1 MAQNVRQDNLFA
13 AEDYQVIYESFA
25 NSNVQA
31 YDYETMRTALI
42 DYIQINYPEDY
53 NDWIS
58 SSEFIALI
66 DLMAFLGHNLA
77 FKLDL
82 NTRENFLSTAERK
95 ESVLRLA
102 DFLGYNPKRNINLH
116 GLLKVV
122 GVSTSEIVT
131 DSNDTNLENI
141 TIRWDEITDP
151 DKYEQF
157 ITVINS
163 AFEISY
169 QFGTPSNET
178 TVDNI
183 KTQRYAINTPSPNNV
198 TYSLSSVISNI
209 TTKLEIVSSNFTDK
223 KVIVEDIPNPNGKF
237 GIFYRNDNLGI
248 DSANTGFFVLFKEGT
263 LKFTDFLIETPIE
276 NQILDVSVDNIN
288 ENDVWLQNIAEDGTI
303 TKEWIKVDNVV
314 GNNIIFNSLQ
324 KNIRKIFRVVSR
336 DNDQITVKFG
346 DGRFADVPTD
356 IIRVWHRQST
366 GQPIIAHPADITEK
380 SISIPYISKAG
391 NVETL
396 TMLLS
401 LQDTVNNSSSS
412 QSIADIQLAAPL
424 VYATQDRMIT
434 AQDYSVYPYSNA
446 ANIKKIRAINRTHSG
461 HSRYSDINDPTGIFK
476 DLDIFSDDGFI
487 YKEDKENRS
496 TILLPSIKTSTEIVN
511 TDIATYIRD
520 EETVNLYYD
529 KFPIITATTT
539 GITWNQATSGSNQ
552 STGFF
557 TISSVVQKV
566 GDTSTIDTKHFK
578 KGALIELETPA
589 GYWFSTTGN
598 TVIAATTQ
606 PTGTQKSIWA
616 TILTVEGS
624 GLGVLNTSGNYTGN
638 TTQGSGTIG
647 LNRIVPSLT
656 SSPGIIVKRFLPR
669 YNSTFIATEI
679 TAIIAQLN
687 LKTNFGLRY
696 DYLLGTW
703 HIITAGNLGTGVFSL
718 TNAGDTTDTYKDN
731 SWILKVEYTTNQY
744 TILNRITRYVFGS
757 TLDVR
762 FFNTRYLELLDS
774 QTLKKKRDD
783 ILVLS
788 INTKPADIVP
798 FGGDF
803 NFKIT
808 KNFVFADGYVDPTK
822 VIVTVVDPEN
832 DLVPN
837 DPDMFSELVGTT
849 TLDLTQKTFN
859 TNQYTVPAETGD
871 VVVET
876 HAGRKNLKFQWKHVA
891 LENIRIDPSVT
902 NIIETYI
909 LTSTYDTEFRTW
921 LTTDGEEITRPLPAS
936 TAQLKIDYTALEEY
950 KASSDHILY
959 FPAKY
964 KILFGVSADH
974 GLRAKFKVVKTP
986 GSSLTDNEVRAKV
999 IEKINEYFALENWDF
1014 GETFYFTELS
1024 TYVHKEMTG
1033 HIASIVIVPQDAPSL
1048 FGNLFQITPEPDELF
1063 ISNAKVADVQII
1075 DQITASNLRIG
1086 ISTA

>member
-25 NSNVQA
+25 NSNFQA
-31 YDYETMRTALI
+31 YDYETIRIALI
-42 DYIQINYPEDY
+42 DYIQNNYPEDY

-66 DLMAFLGHNLA
+66 DLMAFFGHNLA

-122 GVSTSEIVT
+122 GVSTSEIIT
-131 DSNDTNLENI
+131 DSNDNNLENT

-163 AFEISY
+163 AFETNY
-169 QFGTPSNET
+169 QFGTPSNDS
-178 TVDNI
+178 TVDGI

-198 TYSLSSVISNI
+198 VYSLDSVISNI

-223 KVIVEDIPNPNGKF
+223 NVIVEDFPNPNGKF
-237 GIFYRNDNLGI
+237 GMFYRNDNLGI

-263 LKFTDFLIETPIE
+263 LKFVDFLIETPIE
-276 NQILDVSVDNIN
+276 NQTLDVNADNIN

-303 TKEWIKVDNVV
+303 TKDWTKVDNLV

-356 IIRVWHRQST
+356 IIRIWHRQST
-366 GQPIIAHPADITEK
+366 GQSIIAHPADITEK
-380 SISIPYISKAG
+380 SISIPYVSKNG
-391 NVETL
+391 TTETL
-396 TMLLS
+396 ALLLS

-412 QSIADIQLAAPL
+412 QSIEDIKLAAPL

-446 ANIKKIRAINRTHSG
+446 ANIKKIRAVNRTHSG

-476 DLDIFSDDGFI
+476 DLDIYSDDGFI
-487 YKEDKENRS
+487 YKEDKDNRS
-496 TILLPSIKTSTEIVN
+496 TILLPSVKNSAQITD
-511 TDIATYIRD
+511 TDIAGYIRN
-520 EETVNLYYD
+520 EETINLYYD
-529 KFPIITATTT
+529 KFPIITAATTT
-539 GITWNQATSGSNQ
+539 ITWTQATSSSDQ
-552 STGFF
+552 STGYF
-557 TISSVVQKV
+557 TLGGVVQKV
-566 GDTSTIDTKHFK
+566 GDTATIDTKHFK
-578 KGALIELETPA
+578 KGALIELEAPT
-589 GYWFSTTGN
+589 GYWFSNDGN
-598 TVIAATTQ
+598 TLVASTTQ
-606 PTGTQKSIWA
+606 PIGHHGTIWA
-616 TILTVEGS
+616 TILSVEGS
-624 GLGVLNTSGNYTGN
+624 GLGVLDISGNYTGL
-638 TTQGSGTIG
+638 TVQGSGTIG
-647 LNRIVPSLT
+647 LNRIVPSHT
-656 SSPGIIVKRFLPR
+656 ASPGVVVKRLLPR
-669 YNSTFIATEI
+669 YNSTFIDTELA
-679 TAIIAQLN
+679 AIIVQLD
-687 LKTNFGLRY
+687 LKTNFGIRY

-703 HIITAGNLGTGVFSL
+703 HVIIAGNLGNGVFSL
-718 TNAGDTTDTYKDN
+718 TNAGDLTNTNKDD
-731 SWILKVEYTTNQY
+731 SWLVKIEYTTAQY
-744 TILNRITRYVFGS
+744 TLTSRITRYVFGS

-783 ILVLS
+783 ILVLN
-788 INTKPADIVP
+788 INNKPADIVP
-798 FGGDF
+798 FNNDF
-803 NFKIT
+803 NFKIV

-822 VIVTVVDPEN
+822 VIITVADPEN
-832 DLVPN
+832 DRVPN
-837 DPDMFSELVGTT
+837 DPEMFADLVGAI
-849 TLDLTQKTFN
+849 TLDLTKKSFDSN
-859 TNQYTVPAETGD
+859 EYTVPAETGD

-921 LTTDGEEITRPLPAS
+921 LTTDGAELTRPLPAS
-936 TAQLKIDYTALEEY
+936 TAQLKIDYVALEQY

-964 KILFGVSADH
+964 KILFGDNADH

-986 GSSLTDNEVRAKV
+986 GSSLTDNEIRAKV
-999 IEKINEYFALENWDF
+999 IEKINEFFALENWDF

-1024 TYVHKEMTG
+1024 TYIHKEMTG
-1033 HIASIVIVPQDAPSL
+1033 DIASIVIVPQDAPSL

-1075 DQITASNLRIG
+1075 DQITTSNLRIG
-1086 ISTA
+1086 ISTT